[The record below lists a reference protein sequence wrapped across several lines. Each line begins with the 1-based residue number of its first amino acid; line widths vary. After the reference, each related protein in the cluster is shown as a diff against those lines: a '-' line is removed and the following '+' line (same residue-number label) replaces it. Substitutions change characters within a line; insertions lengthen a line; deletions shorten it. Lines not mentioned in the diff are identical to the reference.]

1 MIVEPRWFIVAA
13 SPLALVVGTVVGV
26 RRRSLRSGI
35 SGAAFALYVICMI
48 AYTFCPFPLTTEALS
63 EFRSWPILADLSPS
77 LVPFRTI
84 SAAASL
90 PWPESIRQ
98 VGGNLAL
105 LLPLGASLPLLH
117 RRFEMLGKTML
128 AGVSASLAIEAT
140 QGIFSLSLGYR
151 YKVVDVDDV
160 ILNTAGV
167 LLGYLL
173 YRFIRAVA
181 PGVIAWL
188 RGESTSDSRRPT
200 LRAKALCADAKELAA
215 DPGATDLPT
224 AP

>member
-1 MIVEPRWFIVAA
+1 MIVEPRWFILAVT
-13 SPLALVVGTVVGV
+13 PLALVVGAVVGV
-26 RRRSLRSGI
+26 RRRSLGIGI
-35 SGAAFALYVICMI
+35 SRAAFALYLTCVV
-48 AYTFCPFPLTTEALS
+48 AYTFCPFPVTAEAIS

-84 SAAASL
+84 SAAVTL

-105 LLPLGASLPLLH
+105 LLPLGAALPLLY
-117 RRFEMLGKTML
+117 RRFEVLGKTML
-128 AGVSASLAIEAT
+128 AGLSASLAIEAM
-140 QGIFSLSLGYR
+140 QGVLSLLLGYR

-173 YRFIRAVA
+173 YRFVKAVA
-181 PGVIAWL
+181 PGVMAWL
-188 RGESTSDSRRPT
+188 RGEQTSDSRRPT
-200 LRAKALCADAKELAA
+200 LRATNPCADERVPGA
-215 DPGATDLPT
+215 DSEATDLPQ
-224 AP
+224 AL

>member
-1 MIVEPRWFIVAA
+1 M
-13 SPLALVVGTVVGV
+13 
-26 RRRSLRSGI
+26 RRRSLGI
-35 SGAAFALYVICMI
+35 GTSIAAFAIYLTCVI
-48 AYTFCPFPLTTEALS
+48 AYTFCPFPVTAEALS

-84 SAAASL
+84 SAAVGL

-105 LLPLGASLPLLH
+105 LLPLGAALPLLH
-117 RRFEMLGKTML
+117 QRFEMLGKTML
-128 AGVSASLAIEAT
+128 AGVSASLAVEAM
-140 QGIFSLSLGYR
+140 QGIFSLLLGYR
-151 YKVVDVDDV
+151 YKVVDIDDV

-188 RGESTSDSRRPT
+188 RGESTSDSRRPNF
-200 LRAKALCADAKELAA
+200 RATALCADEGELAA
-215 DPGATDLPT
+215 DPEATDLPT